1 MREELKKEIFTIPN
15 IITLLRIV
23 AIPFFVFFTLTDKVL
38 VGFVILVA
46 AAASDL
52 LDGFIAR
59 ELGQISQIGKAL
71 DPLADKLMHVC
82 ALIALAIIGNIWWG
96 FVALLFLK
104 EAAMIGGSVVLIK
117 NKKIIQANNMGKIAS
132 LVITLGV
139 FGAFFHDFFADKVFY
154 LDWIVLSIGLVLTYI
169 AFFIYLNMMIKA
181 LKGES
186 VKGGSDLKL

>member
-23 AIPFFVFFTLTDKVL
+23 AIPFFVFFTLTDRVL
-38 VGFVILVA
+38 IGFIIITI

-52 LDGFIAR
+52 LDGFLAR
-59 ELGQISQIGKAL
+59 QFGQVTQIGKAL
-71 DPLADKLMHVC
+71 DPLADKLMHIC

-104 EAAMIGGSVVLIK
+104 ELAMIAGSAVLIK

-132 LVITLGV
+132 LVVTFGV
-139 FGAFFHDFFADKVFY
+139 FGAFFHDFFAEKVFY

-169 AFFIYLNMMIKA
+169 AFFIYLDMTRKA
-181 LKGES
+181 LKGEN
-186 VKGGSDLKL
+186 VKGGSDFRL